1 MLLLALSRKPT
12 GIAVRFP
19 SREQVTGMRYDD
31 QTDMGGTREAFLTT
45 QWSLIDGIKAGQ
57 DKDRAL
63 IGHLLGRYWKP
74 AYCYLR
80 RKGYDNEQAKDLTQA
95 FFHEVVLNRGLVQ
108 RADQAKG
115 RFRSFLLHALSQYA
129 TKQGLKERALKRIPK
144 EKLVPLDLVEPPVFP
159 EGIANSSAEESYHY
173 TWVSAMLE
181 HVLSDVEAEC
191 CDQGMQIHWSLFH
204 ARIVQPILGNQPA
217 PSITGLCETYGIED
231 AKKASNMIIT
241 VKRRFQTVLMHCVRS
256 TVLSEGQASEEL
268 KDLLQ
273 FFPKTAQHFE

>member
-1 MLLLALSRKPT
+1 
-12 GIAVRFP
+12 
-19 SREQVTGMRYDD
+19 MRYDD
-31 QTDMGGTREAFLTT
+31 QTDMGGTQETFLTT
-45 QWSLIDGIKAGQ
+45 QWSLIDGIREGQ
-57 DKDRAL
+57 DKDKAL

-74 AYCYLR
+74 VYCYLR
-80 RKGYDNEQAKDLTQA
+80 HKGYDNEQSKDLTQA

-108 RADQAKG
+108 RADKAKG

-144 EKLVPLDLVEPPVFP
+144 EKLVSLDLVETPSVLP
-159 EGIANSSAEESYHY
+159 ESIADSTAEESYHY

-181 HVLSDVEAEC
+181 HVLSDVETEC
-191 CDQGMQIHWSLFH
+191 CEQGMQIHWSLFH
-204 ARIVQPILGNQPA
+204 ARIVQPILQNQPP
-217 PSITGLCETYGIED
+217 PSIIELCQTYGIED

-241 VKRRFQTVLMHCVRS
+241 VKRRFQTMLMHYVRS
-256 TVLSEGQASEEL
+256 TVLSEEQANEEM

>member
-1 MLLLALSRKPT
+1 
-12 GIAVRFP
+12 
-19 SREQVTGMRYDD
+19 MRYDD

-45 QWSLIDGIKAGQ
+45 QWSLIDGIRAGQ

-63 IGHLLGRYWKP
+63 IGHLLERYWKP
-74 AYCYLR
+74 VYCYLR

-115 RFRSFLLHALSQYA
+115 RFRSFLLHALNQYA
-129 TKQGLKERALKRIPK
+129 TKQGLKEKALKRIPK
-144 EKLVPLDLVEPPVFP
+144 EKLVSLDLVEPPPVLP
-159 EGIANSSAEESYHY
+159 ESIADSTAEESYHY

-191 CDQGMQIHWSLFH
+191 REQGMQIHWRLFQ
-204 ARIVQPILGNQPA
+204 ARIVQPILGNQPS
-217 PSITGLCETYGIED
+217 PSITGLCETYGIGD

-241 VKRRFQTVLMHCVRS
+241 VKRRFQTMLMHYVRS

-268 KDLLQ
+268 KDLLH

>member
-1 MLLLALSRKPT
+1 
-12 GIAVRFP
+12 
-19 SREQVTGMRYDD
+19 MRYDD
-31 QTDMGGTREAFLTT
+31 QTDMGGTQEAFLTT

-74 AYCYLR
+74 VYCYLR

-115 RFRSFLLHALSQYA
+115 RFRSFLLHALSQYV

-144 EKLVPLDLVEPPVFP
+144 EKLVSLDLVELPALP
-159 EGIANSSAEESYHY
+159 ETIADSTAEESYHY
-173 TWVSAMLE
+173 SWVSAMLE
-181 HVLSDVEAEC
+181 NVLSDVETEC
-191 CDQGMQIHWSLFH
+191 HEQGMETHWRLFH
-204 ARIVQPILGNQPA
+204 GRVVQPILGNQPP
-217 PSITGLCETYGIED
+217 PSITGLCEAYGIKD

-241 VKRRFQTVLMHCVRS
+241 VKRRFQIALMQYVRS
-256 TVLSEGQASEEL
+256 TVLSEEQASEEL
-268 KDLLQ
+268 KDLLR
-273 FFPKTAQHFE
+273 FFPKTAQHFQ

>member
-1 MLLLALSRKPT
+1 M
-12 GIAVRFP
+12 G
-19 SREQVTGMRYDD
+19 YDD
-31 QTDMGGTREAFLTT
+31 QTDMGGTREAFFTT
-45 QWSLIDGIKAGQ
+45 QWSFIDGIRAGQ
-57 DKDRAL
+57 DKDKTL

-74 AYCYLR
+74 VYCYLR

-115 RFRSFLLHALSQYA
+115 RFRSFLLHALNQYV

-144 EKLVPLDLVEPPVFP
+144 EKFVSLDLVEPPPVLP
-159 EGIANSSAEESYHY
+159 ESIADSTAEESYHY

-191 CDQGMQIHWSLFH
+191 HEQGMQIHWRLFH
-204 ARIVQPILGNQPA
+204 ARIVQPILGTQSA
-217 PSITGLCETYGIED
+217 PSITDLCEIHGVGD

-241 VKRRFQTVLMHCVRS
+241 VKRRFQTMLMHYVRS
-256 TVLSEGQASEEL
+256 TVLSEGQASEEMR
-268 KDLLQ
+268 DLLH